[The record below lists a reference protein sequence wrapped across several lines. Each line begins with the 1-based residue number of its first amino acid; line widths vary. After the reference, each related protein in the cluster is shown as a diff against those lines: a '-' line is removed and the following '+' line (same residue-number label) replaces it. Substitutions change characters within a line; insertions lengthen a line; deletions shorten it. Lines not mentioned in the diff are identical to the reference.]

1 MSLIRVSKRVDGSWT
16 CPSEGSFYACASGSR
31 FVGCCTAD
39 PCTNGCPDGNMQP
52 VGFNSDNHGTFPDA
66 SCGAASQFYTC
77 ASGNQTFWGCCK
89 SNPCAQG
96 QTCPAADLT
105 PAFMDRPEQ
114 LGAYVTGVS
123 STTSATSSPTASRTP
138 TPGSDDDDGGSNI
151 GAIVGGTVGGV
162 LGLAIIGAV
171 LIFILRKRKQQKDN
185 SPGKPGSAGSSNAA
199 YDAVPSGEKNNKNL
213 RASTFAD
220 GESMSLSQTKLY
232 INTNNDPSTTSLH
245 LPKPKHLLKPTI
257 RLPNLR
263 PIQRAPI
270 SRDPGTASRH
280 VTACARSAIFRTSS
294 RCGGADSNGGI
305 RESGDDAE
313 NTTDGV

>member
-220 GESMSLSQTKLY
+220 APPVYTSPNPNTYSNPQSGYPTYAQYSEPQSQEIQELPADMSQPAHAPRFSELPAGAAARTATAELESPAMTPRTPQTGFK
-232 INTNNDPSTTSLH
+232 
-245 LPKPKHLLKPTI
+245 
-257 RLPNLR
+257 
-263 PIQRAPI
+263 A
-270 SRDPGTASRH
+270 
-280 VTACARSAIFRTSS
+280 
-294 RCGGADSNGGI
+294 
-305 RESGDDAE
+305 
-313 NTTDGV
+313 